1 MSDAWAA
8 SAACRVDSSRSLGVR
23 PGCLTTVT
31 STAERT
37 RVPRSTVARRPAPRR
52 RRRWLRRLI
61 ARAVVLLIVVA
72 LACGAALTALVLLS
86 PSVADAPDRVAAQ
99 AAEHGVRVETAVPT
113 RVAEALVATEDS
125 RFYSDPG
132 LDPLGIARWAIGT
145 ATNAPD
151 AGGATLEQQLAK
163 LLYTDGRQDP
173 RSEAEQV
180 GLALKLDHTYSKQR
194 ILELYLSTAYFGHGY
209 YGVTAASQGYFHR
222 SPDAL
227 TWPQAALLAGLVQ
240 APSAYDPVTHPDL
253 ALSRR
258 GHVLERLAATGR
270 LTAAQAAAFDRS
282 GLQLATHR
290 R

>member
-1 MSDAWAA
+1 
-8 SAACRVDSSRSLGVR
+8 
-23 PGCLTTVT
+23 VT
-31 STAERT
+31 STAERI
-37 RVPRSTVARRPAPRR
+37 RVPRGAPARRPGPPPRR
-52 RRRWLRRLI
+52 RVLRRLVGRLI
-61 ARAVVLLIVVA
+61 VLLLVVA
-72 LACGAALTALVLLS
+72 LAAAGALTALVLLT
-86 PSVADAPDRVAAQ
+86 PSVADAPARVAAQ
-99 AAEHGVRVETAVPT
+99 AAAHGTRMETGVPT

-132 LDPLGIARWAIGT
+132 LDPLGVLRWTIGT
-145 ATNAPD
+145 VTGAPD

-173 RSEAEQV
+173 KAEAEQV

-209 YGVTAASQGYFHR
+209 YGLTAAANGYFHR

-240 APSAYDPVTHPDL
+240 APSAYDPITHPAL

-258 GHVLERLAATGR
+258 GHVLARLAATGR
-270 LTAAQAAAFDRS
+270 ITDAQAAAFDRS
-282 GLQLATHR
+282 GLQLAR
-290 R
+290 